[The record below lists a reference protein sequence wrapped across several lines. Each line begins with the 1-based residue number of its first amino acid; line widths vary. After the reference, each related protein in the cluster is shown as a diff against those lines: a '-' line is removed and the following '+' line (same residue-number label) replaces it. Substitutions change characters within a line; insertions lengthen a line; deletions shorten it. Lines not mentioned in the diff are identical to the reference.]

1 MMRIRFIVLMALLAL
16 GIILIPVPSFGEPK
30 TRTIHLDAQQF
41 EFMPGRVQVNQGD
54 RVVIIV
60 SALDVSHGFYLD
72 GYGIE
77 RRVTPG
83 VPQRIEFVADKAG
96 KFRYRCS
103 VNCGSLHPFMIGE
116 LVVGPNI
123 PYWRAVALVLLLT
136 IGMIIYWF
144 KEARI
149 DGTIQQ
155 TTSQ

>member
-1 MMRIRFIVLMALLAL
+1 
-16 GIILIPVPSFGEPK
+16 
-30 TRTIHLDAQQF
+30 
-41 EFMPGRVQVNQGD
+41 MPGRVQVNQGD

-60 SALDVSHGFYLD
+60 AALDVSHGFYLD

-116 LVVGPNI
+116 LVWAEYPLLACCCPGVTAYDGNDNL
-123 PYWRAVALVLLLT
+123 LV
-136 IGMIIYWF
+136 
-144 KEARI
+144 
-149 DGTIQQ
+149 
-155 TTSQ
+155 